1 MKCLRYFII
10 GMLMAIALLMVTPAH
25 ARKNSDQ
32 HVKFYNFDEIL
43 IDGEIKKPTGL
54 LTDVRKRARFN
65 RLMNLQKSFIPN
77 LMDTAKEKRIK

>member
-1 MKCLRYFII
+1 MRYLRYFLTGLLVAITL
-10 GMLMAIALLMVTPAH
+10 LMAPPVH
-25 ARKNSDQ
+25 ARQGDDTRI
-32 HVKFYNFDEIL
+32 KFYNFDEIL

-54 LTDVRKRARFN
+54 LTDVRTRARFN